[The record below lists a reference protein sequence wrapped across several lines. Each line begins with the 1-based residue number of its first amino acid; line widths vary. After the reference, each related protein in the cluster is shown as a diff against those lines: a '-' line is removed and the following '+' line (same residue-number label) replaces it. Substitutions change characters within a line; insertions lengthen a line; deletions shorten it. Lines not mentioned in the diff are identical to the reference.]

1 MGLKKKVLDYSS
13 SMRVK
18 EALTQIP
25 DIQANIKRSLAQHNE
40 KNQ

>member
-25 DIQANIKRSLAQHNE
+25 DIQASVKRNLAIHNE
-40 KNQ
+40 QNQ